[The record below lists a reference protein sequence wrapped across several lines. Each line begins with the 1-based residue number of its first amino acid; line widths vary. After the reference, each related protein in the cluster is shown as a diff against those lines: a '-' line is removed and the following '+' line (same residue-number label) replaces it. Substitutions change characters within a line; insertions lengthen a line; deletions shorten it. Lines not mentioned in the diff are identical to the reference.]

1 MKKAGILILSFCA
14 LFCFCSK
21 PQQPQEKISFDVKV
35 QSVLGDVKIKSATG
49 EKAASIN
56 DAVNEG
62 DIVSTG
68 KKSIIDLIYGERGLI
83 RIQENSVVRAVI
95 LKEQVTGET
104 QLNLD
109 KGKVFISVSKLVQNT
124 NFKVKTPTTVAS
136 VRGTTFRVSATG
148 KSMRLDVLSGKVKIN
163 PIKDDKVIE
172 TIETFVTENQAVELS
187 NKEVENLITI
197 KGEIPVEAIKPA
209 IKEEIKNEIK
219 DVAPEV
225 MTLIHSG
232 SEKEIEKIIKPE
244 SPVVPEDS
252 KDKVKET
259 DERKK
264 KEEQAKLL
272 KEQDEK
278 DKQTEADRIAK
289 EQADKIKQE
298 EEKKQAAEVKKKE
311 RASSVPTL

>member
-1 MKKAGILILSFCA
+1 
-14 LFCFCSK
+14 
-21 PQQPQEKISFDVKV
+21 
-35 QSVLGDVKIKSATG
+35 
-49 EKAASIN
+49 
-56 DAVNEG
+56 
-62 DIVSTG
+62 
-68 KKSIIDLIYGERGLI
+68 
-83 RIQENSVVRAVI
+83 
-95 LKEQVTGET
+95 
-104 QLNLD
+104 
-109 KGKVFISVSKLVQNT
+109 
-124 NFKVKTPTTVAS
+124 
-136 VRGTTFRVSATG
+136 
-148 KSMRLDVLSGKVKIN
+148 MRLDVLSGKVKIN

-187 NKEVENLITI
+187 NKEVENLITT